1 MNRLAAKCRHVGS
14 RSSIPRLLCGHPAT
28 STVCRYNS
36 SKASSSQ
43 NRSLQNLVALADL
56 AKDKDKSQFP
66 DLMEKDP
73 ILDDHESLVFPP
85 TSKTPYENKVVVR
98 NEKSIF
104 DFRSAVREP
113 DGRES
118 RKSLSVEDEWTGEEE
133 VVDEGEE
140 YEDMIAEDFEPDEDA
155 RSGIDEQEM
164 DHTEKLSLLLDLSA
178 KERGEFYRFP
188 LIRRI
193 VKHQTGKGKVARFS
207 SLVVVGNGDGLVGYG
222 EAKDA
227 EGAAAFT
234 KSLVQA
240 YRNLDHVERFEQRTV
255 WTEMSTKLGAT
266 QLIIRPRPVGFG
278 LRCNPYVHQV
288 LKAAGIKDA
297 SVKVWGSR
305 NPGNVVKALF
315 RILHAGNAPLAMG
328 DGVGGG
334 AKKLEKGIGMRSALD
349 IERERGRRML
359 PLLKRF

>member
-1 MNRLAAKCRHVGS
+1 METLAH
-14 RSSIPRLLCGHPAT
+14 
-28 STVCRYNS
+28 
-36 SKASSSQ
+36 
-43 NRSLQNLVALADL
+43 L
-56 AKDKDKSQFP
+56 AKGESGLP
-66 DLMEKDP
+66 DLMEKDR
-73 ILDDHESLVFPP
+73 IMDDHEVLVFPP
-85 TSKTPYENKVVVR
+85 TAKVPYENRVIVR
-98 NEKSIF
+98 NETSIF
-104 DFRSAVREP
+104 DSRGQGNQGSSSLRQKSGLSAVEDFM
-113 DGRES
+113 DGE
-118 RKSLSVEDEWTGEEE
+118 EGMDGAEAEEE
-133 VVDEGEE
+133 VIDEG
-140 YEDMIAEDFEPDEDA
+140 FEPDEDV
-155 RSGIDEQEM
+155 RSEVDEQEM
-164 DHTEKLSLLLDLSA
+164 EHTEKLSLLIDLGA
-178 KERGEFYRFP
+178 KERADFYRFP

-193 VKHQTGKGKVARFS
+193 VRHQTGKGKVARFS

-266 QLIIRPRPVGFG
+266 QLVVRPRPVGFG

-288 LKAAGIKDA
+288 FKAAGIKDA

-328 DGVGGG
+328 NGVGGG
-334 AKKLEKGIGMRSALD
+334 AKKLDKGIGMRSAFD
-349 IERERGRRML
+349 IERDRGRRML
-359 PLLKRF
+359 PLSKRF

>member
-1 MNRLAAKCRHVGS
+1 MPRRHKSS
-14 RSSIPRLLCGHPAT
+14 RSS
-28 STVCRYNS
+28 N
-36 SKASSSQ
+36 SQ
-43 NRSLQNLVALADL
+43 NRSLKNLEAVADL
-56 AKDKDKSQFP
+56 AKDTSRYP
-66 DLMEKDP
+66 NLMERDP
-73 ILDDHESLVFPP
+73 VLDDHETLVFPA
-85 TSKTPYENKVVVR
+85 TAKTPYTNKVVVR

-104 DFRSAVREP
+104 DSRGQSRPRGKSALSAVE
-113 DGRES
+113 DFM
-118 RKSLSVEDEWTGEEE
+118 EDEEEGISGTE
-133 VVDEGEE
+133 EGLVD
-140 YEDMIAEDFEPDEDA
+140 DAAEDFEVDEDA
-155 RSGIDEQEM
+155 RSAVDEQEM
-164 DHTEKLSLLLDLSA
+164 DHTEKMSLLVDLSG

-188 LIRRI
+188 LVRRI
-193 VKHQTGKGKVARFS
+193 VKHQTGKGKVSRFS

-255 WTEMSTKLGAT
+255 WTEMTTKLGAT
-266 QLIIRPRPVGFG
+266 QLIVRPRPVGFG

-328 DGVGGG
+328 NGVGGG
-334 AKKLEKGIGMRSALD
+334 AKKLDKGVGMRSALD

-359 PLLKRF
+359 PLSKRF